1 MKIILNS
8 KEEILDTAKPSLT
21 INEVRAI
28 KKYSFKSLVVKI
40 NGQLV
45 KRENFDSAEC
55 REGDRVQLIETRPM
69 TRLKRWRVVKKL

>member
-8 KEEILDTAKPSLT
+8 KEEILDTVKPSLT

-55 REGDRVQLIETRPM
+55 REGDNVEIIHLISGG
-69 TRLKRWRVVKKL
+69 